1 MFQCEYLGWVGD
13 GEFENLLESNLKE
26 QKAGLEPSTAAEKI
40 LSLDILQ
47 LVINYWFEKKS
58 RKYVGSSILS
68 SPIALN
74 ENAPYQS

>member
-1 MFQCEYLGWVGD
+1 MGD

-58 RKYVGSSILS
+58 RSSILS